1 MKNKN
6 QKSPRML
13 FLIILII
20 FSLMIFV
27 TSCGSNDEDV
37 EENNEE
43 VETDTGEEENLDT
56 DEENEDTTEE
66 IDDSDESED
75 SENGDSMTEEDI
87 SILLSDLDGPDE
99 YYYEQT
105 IVTGEYTSTQKFW
118 FKGENMKIE
127 GEQDGVPYILI
138 WTEDSMTNLDPE
150 SKTAYR
156 STYVEDTEGDSI
168 EGPAGF
174 GDTDN
179 FDFENDESFKYLGK
193 ETVNGEPCYV
203 IESTFSEDN
212 TLSKVWIHE
221 EYGIAM
227 KTEVSGDT
235 EEMNAVMEVSN
246 LRIGDV
252 SDNEFEIPEDYEIF
266 DY

>member
-1 MKNKN
+1 MKKKN
-6 QKSPRML
+6 QKSHWML
-13 FLIILII
+13 FLILLIV
-20 FSLMIFV
+20 FSLMLFV
-27 TSCGSNDEDV
+27 TSCGSGDENI

-43 VETDTGEEENLDT
+43 METDVDEEENTANNEEDEDAT
-56 DEENEDTTEE
+56 DEVDDNE
-66 IDDSDESED
+66 SNDESD
-75 SENGDSMTEEDI
+75 DGDIMSEEDV
-87 SILLSDLDGPDE
+87 SSLLSNLDEPAE

-105 IVTGEYTSTQKFW
+105 IETGDYTSTQNFW

-168 EGPAGF
+168 EGLSGF

-227 KTEVSGDT
+227 KTEVSGGT

-246 LRIGDV
+246 LKIGGV
-252 SDNEFEIPEDYEIF
+252 SDDEFIIPDDYEIF

>member
-1 MKNKN
+1 MKKKN

-13 FLIILII
+13 FLVVLII

-43 VETDTGEEENLDT
+43 VETDTGEEENLEAE
-56 DEENEDTTEE
+56 EENEDTNEE
-66 IDDSDESED
+66 IDDSDDSED
-75 SENGDSMTEEDI
+75 GDSMTEEDI
-87 SILLSDLDGPDE
+87 SILLSDLDGPSE

-118 FKGENMKIE
+118 FKGESMKIE

-227 KTEVSGDT
+227 RTEISGGT
-235 EEMNAVMEVSN
+235 EAMNAVMEVRN
-246 LRIGDV
+246 LKIGDV
-252 SDNEFEIPEDYEIF
+252 SNNEFEIPEDYEIF